1 VNDRDNYWKDKKVF
15 VTGCT
20 GLLGSW
26 LTKTLLDKGAN
37 VVGLIRDW
45 VPRSNLILQDSIHKI
60 TTVRGEVED
69 YFLLERSLN
78 EYEIDTVFHLA
89 AQTIV
94 GIANRNPV
102 STFETNIKGT
112 WNILEACI
120 RNSNIKKIVIASC
133 FKRIPNNIQ
142 LLKKSFKHTL

>member
-1 VNDRDNYWKDKKVF
+1 MESMVNKNKRYWRNKNIF

-26 LTKTLLDKGAN
+26 LTKTLVENGAN
-37 VVGLIRDW
+37 VIGLIRDW
-45 VPRSNLILQDSIHKI
+45 VPKSNLILQNTINKI

-69 YFLLERSLN
+69 YFLLERILN
-78 EYEIDTVFHLA
+78 EYEIDVVFHLA

-94 GIANRNPV
+94 GTANRNPI

-112 WNILEACI
+112 WNILEHL
-120 RNSNIKKIVIASC
+120 RNLSKEC
-133 FKRIPNNIQ
+133 DR
-142 LLKKSFKHTL
+142 